1 MYFRKNALESR
12 ECQEK
17 DAFVFQRKRKK
28 KLSDFLG
35 GNVLEFALGIGTA
48 IVAGLL
54 MTRLGN
60 KLNLP
65 DVTAYLIAGLILGP
79 CCLGLLKIPGLGFHT
94 FEDVEILSPFNDVAL
109 GFIAFAIGSEFRI
122 TQLRKTGHAAVII
135 GVLQAVITTLLVD
148 LVLFGVHLIFPEV
161 ITVADAL
168 ILGAIAAATAPAA
181 TLMVVRQYKAKGDVT
196 STLLPVVAL
205 DDAVGLILFALS
217 YGIATN
223 LSSGGTS
230 DVVTLF
236 GGPILEIVFSIGI
249 GALIGWVLTHVARIF
264 HSNRNRISL
273 IVGFIILGVTISS
286 MEFNVFGIEFELSSL
301 LVNMMLGTVFCN
313 CCKHSEDLMDRA
325 DRWSAPLLT
334 LFFVLSGAELNIFTF
349 GNIPV
354 LLIGL
359 IYITT
364 RCVGKYIG
372 AAISSKIAHSPAM
385 VQKWLGITLFPQAG
399 VALGMAATVAA
410 RMGAEGALIRNIVLL
425 GVMVYELLG
434 PSLTKYALTKAG
446 EIKPKNQ
453 RQAIAE

>member
-1 MYFRKNALESR
+1 M
-12 ECQEK
+12 
-17 DAFVFQRKRKK
+17 
-28 KLSDFLG
+28 
-35 GNVLEFALGIGTA
+35 EFALSIGSA
-48 IVAGLL
+48 LIAGLL

-79 CCLGLLKIPGLGFHT
+79 CCLGMLGIPGIGFHT

-122 TQLRKTGHAAVII
+122 SQLKKTGHAAVII
-135 GVLQAVITTLLVD
+135 GIFQAVITTLLVD
-148 LVLFGVHLIFPEV
+148 VVLLGVHLVFPEI

-168 ILGAIAAATAPAA
+168 ILGAIASATAPAA
-181 TLMVVRQYKAKGDVT
+181 TLMVVRQYKAKGEVT

-205 DDAVGLILFALS
+205 DDAVGLMLFALS

-223 LSSGGTS
+223 LSTGGTS
-230 DVVTLF
+230 DMGTLF
-236 GGPILEIVFSIGI
+236 GGPILEIVFSLGI
-249 GALIGWVLTHVARIF
+249 GAIIGWVLTHIARIF

-273 IVGFIILGVTISS
+273 IVGFIIMGVTISS
-286 MEFNVFGIEFELSSL
+286 LKFNVFGIEFGLSSL

-313 CCKHSEDLMDRA
+313 CCKHSADLMDRA

-349 GNIPV
+349 TNLPV
-354 LLIGL
+354 LLIGV
-359 IYITT
+359 IYIIT
-364 RCVGKYIG
+364 RCAGKYFG
-372 AAISSKIAHSPAM
+372 AAISSKMAHSPAV

-410 RMGAEGALIRNIVLL
+410 RMGAEGDMIRNIVLL
-425 GVMVYELLG
+425 GVLVYELAG

-446 EIKPKNQ
+446 EIKPITTTEQ
-453 RQAIAE
+453 EAI

>member
-1 MYFRKNALESR
+1 M
-12 ECQEK
+12 
-17 DAFVFQRKRKK
+17 
-28 KLSDFLG
+28 
-35 GNVLEFALGIGTA
+35 EFALGIGTA

-148 LVLFGVHLIFPEV
+148 VVLFGVHLVFPEV

-205 DDAVGLILFALS
+205 DDAVGLVLFALS
-217 YGIATN
+217 YGIAIN

-236 GGPILEIVFSIGI
+236 GGPIFEIVFSIGI

-359 IYITT
+359 IYILT
-364 RCVGKYIG
+364 RCVGKYCG
-372 AAISSKIAHSPAM
+372 AAISSKIAHSPAN

-446 EIKPKNQ
+446 EIKPKN
-453 RQAIAE
+453 RVQAVTE